1 MELIKLNITILG
13 AGAYALALALKFNKN
28 KGNKIVIWSKVKEE
42 IDTLT
47 NVKMPN
53 NFIYTTNEK
62 KALEKS
68 DIVVIAVAT
77 KYLSSVCK
85 LIKPYV
91 KDKHIVIASKG
102 IEQDTYNFA
111 SNIVKTCLNTKRLC
125 TISGPSFAKDMAEDE
140 LIGLSLATTNNKTKK
155 IVIKALACDT
165 LKIRTT
171 NDFLG
176 VELCGTLKNIIALAS
191 GMLDAIDA
199 SESTKAM
206 FLTESL
212 NDTRKLIKKL
222 GGNEKTILSFAGF
235 GDILLTCTSTSS
247 RNYSFGKL
255 IGSGA
260 NKKEQE
266 NYLKNNTVEG
276 VYTLKSI
283 YGLIKRKHLKMP
295 FIDFIYDVVFSYRNI
310 NEILPFLME
319 KD

>member
-47 NVKMPN
+47 KTKMNKNALPNVKMPN

-125 TISGPSFAKDMAEDE
+125 TISGPSFAKD
-140 LIGLSLATTNNKTKK
+140 
-155 IVIKALACDT
+155 
-165 LKIRTT
+165 
-171 NDFLG
+171 
-176 VELCGTLKNIIALAS
+176 
-191 GMLDAIDA
+191 
-199 SESTKAM
+199 
-206 FLTESL
+206 
-212 NDTRKLIKKL
+212 
-222 GGNEKTILSFAGF
+222 
-235 GDILLTCTSTSS
+235 TC
-247 RNYSFGKL
+247 YYK
-255 IGSGA
+255 
-260 NKKEQE
+260 
-266 NYLKNNTVEG
+266 
-276 VYTLKSI
+276 
-283 YGLIKRKHLKMP
+283 
-295 FIDFIYDVVFSYRNI
+295 
-310 NEILPFLME
+310 
-319 KD
+319 